1 MRVRLAVLAL
11 LFAAPAAAQTMPM
24 PVDIQLPLF
33 LKILTYDRSF
43 QYKAR
48 SAITIGI
55 IYLPG
60 DPASVKAKDEM
71 VANLQRLADRTIKN
85 LPIKHVVLEF
95 KDVASLDKAVKA
107 AKVNVFYVAPGLGE
121 MSRYSPAGSRPPM
134 RKSREGTSGRRSP
147 VAASSGCW
155 KASQACTIRF
165 PEKVREA
172 SSSRPRASMPSRLA
186 MGAGWPMVK
195 PDPTGAMRSR
205 SVVR

>member
-1 MRVRLAVLAL
+1 MRIRLAVLAL

-55 IYLPG
+55 IYVPG
-60 DPASVKAKDEM
+60 DAASVKAKDEM
-71 VANLQRLADRTIKN
+71 VQNLQRLADRTIKN

-95 KDVASLDKAVKA
+95 RDVASLDRAVKA

-121 MSRYSPAGSRPPM
+121 QIPSLVKMSRSYAI
-134 RKSREGTSGRRSP
+134 TSATGVP
-147 VAASSGCW
+147 EYVQQGIAVGIGM
-155 KASQACTIRF
+155 KADKKPDILINL
-165 PEKVREA
+165 P
-172 SSSRPRASMPSRLA
+172 SSRSEGSEFDASLLRIA
-186 MGAGWPMVK
+186 TVVK
-195 PDPTGAMRSR
+195 
-205 SVVR
+205 